1 MELGRLHTIK
11 NMKTKLLLRR
21 FVATMLLMAATGLTW
36 ADKFEVDGICYY
48 YSSGGIFYNDNVGVT
63 YKDDTFGSYSGDV
76 VIPPTVTYNGTTY
89 NVTYIHYEAFRDCP
103 TLTSVTMP
111 ESVTI
116 IEGGAFKGCTGLTS
130 ITIPEYVTTIE
141 DYVFEGCTNLTDVT
155 IVSDDVHL
163 WMMDDPYR
171 PARTLSEI
179 FGNQVKHYTFGEY
192 VGYIDRTWFGGCT
205 SLTSV
210 SIADGNASY
219 DSRENCNAI
228 IETSSNTLIFGCAN
242 SQIPKGVTIIGDES
256 FSDCTSLTSVSI
268 PDGVTTIGYAAFSG
282 CTSLTS
288 VNIPEGVTSI
298 GAYAFSGCTGLTS
311 VSIPDGVMS
320 IDQGVFSGCTALT
333 SVSIP
338 DGVTTIG
345 YAAFSGC
352 TSLTSVNIP
361 EGVTNIG
368 AYAFYGCTDLAS
380 VNIPVSATNIGNMA
394 FENTGWLNNHPDGLI
409 YIGTL
414 AYRYKGDMPQG
425 TSIIIKDGTTE
436 IVGSVFRGCIG
447 LTSVTIPGSV
457 NTIGDNAFS
466 GCSGLTSVNIPEG
479 VTRIGSGTFYGCAGL
494 ASVYIPASVSSIGS
508 HAFMDCS
515 GLTSIGVAEGNTKYD
530 SRDNCNAIIET
541 WSNRLIVGCQK
552 TSFPASV
559 TSIGSYAFSG
569 CTGLTSVT
577 IPASVTSI
585 GEYAFSGCPNLTE
598 VTINSN
604 DIVSQDLYD
613 PFGFEPYPMGPGCLM
628 SGMFG
633 EQVTKYTLG
642 ENVTG
647 IGSGVFSYC
656 INLVSINIPEGVTR
670 IGEYAFEGCSNL
682 SVVDFG
688 SIESLC
694 AISFGEVGSNPLEMS
709 HRLYV
714 NGEGLTEL
722 TIPEGVSSIGSYAF
736 SGCTGLTSV
745 IIPTSMTT
753 IGDLAFEGCTALTS
767 VTCLAGDV
775 PRTGSFC
782 FNQVPLADA
791 TLVVPWSSFE
801 TYKDAAQWKDFGTIV
816 PVKLGKCGDNLSFSF
831 DDGVLTIT
839 GEGQMYDFT
848 EGSQPWRAY
857 TEDIT
862 SVVISDNA
870 TSIGAYAFLGCS
882 NLASVT
888 IPAGITRVGKSAFVG
903 CGLHSLVSMCANPV
917 DYSDAFSAATYIH
930 APLYVPAGTYWE
942 YVYHS
947 NWYHFQHIKEF
958 ATEEVQTRQ
967 AYMLVDADMHYMVY
981 DAYSG
986 AVKTRQQVEE
996 SDLSSNWILEE
1007 NDGMMFLLNLGANL
1021 YASIDS
1027 EGRMVLGDNPQPL
1040 DITFDAGVVS
1050 VNGRKMMMVINDIED
1065 VTGIVLQ
1072 RTTTD
1077 IAGETSK
1084 SEIYDITG
1092 RRLSDRP
1099 RTGLYIQGD
1108 KKHYVK

>member
-89 NVTYIHYEAFRDCP
+89 NVTYIYYEAFRDCP

-116 IEGGAFKGCTGLTS
+116 IEGSAFKGCTGLTS

-256 FSDCTSLTSVSI
+256 FSDCTS
-268 PDGVTTIGYAAFSG
+268 
-282 CTSLTS
+282 
-288 VNIPEGVTSI
+288 
-298 GAYAFSGCTGLTS
+298 
-311 VSIPDGVMS
+311 
-320 IDQGVFSGCTALT
+320 LT

-670 IGEYAFEGCSNL
+670 IGEYAFEGC
-682 SVVDFG
+682 
-688 SIESLC
+688 
-694 AISFGEVGSNPLEMS
+694 
-709 HRLYV
+709 
-714 NGEGLTEL
+714 
-722 TIPEGVSSIGSYAF
+722 
-736 SGCTGLTSV
+736 TGLTSV

-816 PVKLGKCGDNLSFSF
+816 PVKSGKCGDNLSFSF